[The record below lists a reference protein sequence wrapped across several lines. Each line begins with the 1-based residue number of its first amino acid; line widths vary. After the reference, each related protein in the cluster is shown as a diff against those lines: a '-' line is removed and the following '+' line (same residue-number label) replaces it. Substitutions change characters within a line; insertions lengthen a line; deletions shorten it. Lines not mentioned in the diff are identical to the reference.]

1 MDNSKKEKV
10 NKNPENSKKDVIAI
24 IVVIAMIF
32 TYVFYECYKI
42 TNVDVETITAVN
54 STVYES
60 IDTKALVIRDEKVIN
75 TNANG
80 VSVAGA
86 GDGEKVKLGG
96 IVAMTFSSE
105 ENAKA
110 YSTLQE
116 LHSQLDYYIDI
127 ESKSAGVATDIE
139 TVDRDILN
147 DVNDYIREINSS
159 DYNNVSDCA
168 KELNDKLTRRQI
180 MIGEDV
186 DFSAVKT
193 ELENQINNIN
203 TSACQPTA
211 YVKSEESGVFSSYT
225 DGLET
230 AFDYSKVMD
239 LDVETLES
247 YINQAKENKQ
257 GNTSFGKLITSYKWY
272 FCAVLDADDVKEINN
287 GDVLNVSLK
296 DSDQIIECTVE
307 SGADVQLND
316 EKTVLILSS
325 SQLDSEI
332 SSMRLED
339 IEIRY
344 NEHTGF
350 KVPSSALHV
359 DDEGNKCV
367 YALVANQV
375 AERKGN
381 IIYSTED
388 YVIFESGLTE
398 DNSIRYYDQIITKGK
413 DLHDGKIYS

>member
-1 MDNSKKEKV
+1 MGSSKKEKV

-60 IDTKALVIRDEKVIN
+60 INTKALVIRDEKVIN

-80 VSVAGA
+80 VSVAGV

-96 IVAMTFSSE
+96 TVAMTFSSE

-116 LHSQLDYYIDI
+116 LHSQLDYYIDL

-147 DVNDYIREINSS
+147 DVNRYIREINSS
-159 DYNNVSDCA
+159 GYDGVSDCA
-168 KELNDKLTRRQI
+168 NELNDKMARRQI
-180 MIGEDV
+180 MIGEDI

-211 YVKSEESGVFSSYT
+211 YIKSEESGVFSSYT

-239 LDVETLES
+239 LDVQTLEA
-247 YINQAKENKQ
+247 YINQAKENNQ
-257 GNTSFGKLITSYKWY
+257 ESASFGKLITSYKWY
-272 FCAVLDADDVKEINN
+272 FCAVLDADDVKSINN

-307 SGADVQLND
+307 SGADVQLSD

-388 YVIFESGLTE
+388 YVIFESGQTE
-398 DNSIRYYDQIITKGK
+398 DDSIRYYDQIITKGK

>member
-1 MDNSKKEKV
+1 MENSKKEKV

-54 STVYES
+54 STVYEA
-60 IDTKALVIRDEKVIN
+60 IDAKALVIRDEKVIN

-86 GDGEKVKLGG
+86 SDGEKVKQGG
-96 IVAMTFSSE
+96 VVAMTFSSE

-127 ESKSAGVATDIE
+127 ESKSAGVANDIE

-147 DVNDYIREINSS
+147 DVNEYIREINSLGF
-159 DYNNVSDCA
+159 DNVSDCA
-168 KELNDKLTRRQI
+168 NELNDKMARRQI
-180 MIGEDV
+180 MIGEEV
-186 DFSAVKT
+186 DFSSVKSD
-193 ELENQINNIN
+193 LENQINNIN

-225 DGLET
+225 DGFET
-230 AFDYSKVMD
+230 AFDYSKVLD
-239 LDVETLES
+239 LDVQTLET
-247 YINQAKENKQ
+247 YIKQVEDNQQES
-257 GNTSFGKLITSYKWY
+257 TSFGKLVTSYKWY
-272 FCAVLDADDVKEINN
+272 FCAVLNAEDVKAINN

-307 SGADVQLND
+307 SGADVQLGS

-332 SSMRLED
+332 SSMRLEE

-350 KVPSSALHV
+350 KVPSSAIHV

-381 IIYSTED
+381 IIYSTKD
-388 YVIFESGLTE
+388 YVIFESGQTE
-398 DNSIRYYDQIITKGK
+398 DDSIRYYDQIITKGK